1 MSKAFWNSLSWSKP
15 LNQQLLIALLLGVV
29 SLFCAGSVAKEKEAG
44 FAGLEFFGSSQT
56 SRPEIDKVLHLKPG
70 ATVETT
76 EKAVERLQLDFD
88 KRNVKGTVE
97 LVPDSGEYFIVVD
110 VAETGYS
117 NKTVNRRL
125 IDSHHIYMQN
135 EKPMDLLLQLK
146 ARMQKLVDE
155 GRATSERY
163 QDGIRLF
170 GDAPCLNLAESLMK
184 SLQGQ
189 RPYIFKILAS
199 DPNGERRAMAADLL
213 NWCEDPVGNCAE
225 LIPALDDSDV
235 RVRMAASKYIWARI
249 DMLPSEFPYQD
260 LVDGLSRQ
268 LARPSH
274 HDRVRALASL
284 IALAKHDG
292 DSVILIK
299 AADEAKL
306 KEIVSTSVIPSV
318 QNSARQLL
326 SFCTNPPA
334 PKRHQSIQAPDSA
347 Y

>member
-1 MSKAFWNSLSWSKP
+1 MSKDCFVSFGRNKTFKAAAMICAVLSSFVCG
-15 LNQQLLIALLLGVV
+15 GV
-29 SLFCAGSVAKEKEAG
+29 LAKEREAG
-44 FAGLEFFGSSQT
+44 FGGLEFFGSSQT

-76 EKAVERLQLDFD
+76 SKAVERLQLEFD
-88 KRNVKGTVE
+88 KKNVKGNVE
-97 LVPDSGEYFIVVD
+97 IIPDSGEYYVVVD

-117 NKTVNRRL
+117 SKTINRRL

-135 EKPMDLLLQLK
+135 EKPMELLLQLK

-155 GRATSERY
+155 GRPTSERY

-170 GDAPCLNLAESLMK
+170 GDAPCLNFAESLMK
-184 SLQGQ
+184 SLEGQ
-189 RPYIFKILAS
+189 SPYIFKILAS
-199 DPNGERRAMAADLL
+199 DPNGERRALAADLL
-213 NWCEDPVGNCAE
+213 NWCVDPVGNCAE

-235 RVRMAASKYIWARI
+235 RVRMAASKYIWARM
-249 DMLPSEFPYQD
+249 DMLPGEFPYQE

-268 LARPSH
+268 LGRPSH
-274 HDRVRALASL
+274 HDRIRALAAL

-292 DSVILIK
+292 DSITMIK
-299 AADEAKL
+299 RADESKL
-306 KEIVSTSVIPSV
+306 NELASNSIIPSV
-318 QNSARQLL
+318 QNAAKQLL
-326 SFCTNPPA
+326 SICANPPA